1 VARAL
6 EGKRRSRDAELDG
19 EARTERKAESNE
31 KEIEPG
37 ESTARDERE
46 RERCP
51 ECGGNVRR
59 ALERAELVCS
69 ECGLVLEEE
78 GIDHGPEWRAFDQ
91 GEREARSRVGAPVT
105 RTLHDK
111 GLSTTI
117 GWRDEDANGR
127 TLAPEKRA
135 RIERLRRWQ
144 GRIRTSGTGERTLR
158 ATLSEI
164 DRMASALGVPGSVRE
179 VAGALQ
185 RRASEADL
193 MRGRSVE
200 GIASAVLYTACRL
213 EGIPRSL
220 DEIAG
225 VSRVERT
232 EIGRAYRYL
241 VRELEL
247 RMEPTDPG
255 AYVGRYCSDLDCSEE
270 VRAKAIELLDAA
282 AAEGLLSGRSP
293 TGSAAAAVYAAGLL
307 CEEKR
312 SQSAVAEVAE
322 ITEVTI
328 RNRYRE
334 HLQAA
339 GVFEGM

>member
-1 VARAL
+1 MARAL
-6 EGKRRSRDAELDG
+6 EGERRSRATELGG
-19 EARTERKAESNE
+19 EARTEEE
-31 KEIEPG
+31 TEPD
-37 ESTARDERE
+37 ESTLARDE

-51 ECGGNVRR
+51 ECRGKVRR
-59 ALERAELVCS
+59 APERAELVCG
-69 ECGLVLEEE
+69 ECGLVLDEE

-91 GEREARSRVGAPVT
+91 REREARSRVGAPVT

-117 GWRDEDANGR
+117 DWRDRDANGR

-144 GRIRTSGTGERTLR
+144 GRVRTSGTGERTLR

-164 DRMASALGVPGSVRE
+164 DRMASALGVPRSVRE

-200 GIASAVLYTACRL
+200 GIAGAVLYTACRL

-220 DEIAG
+220 DEITG

-247 RMEPTDPG
+247 RMEPTDPR
-255 AYVGRYCSDLDCSEE
+255 AYVGRYCSDLDCSEG

-282 AAEGLLSGRSP
+282 AEAGALSGRSP
-293 TGSAAAAVYAAGLL
+293 TGSATAAVYAAGLL
-307 CEEKR
+307 REEKR
-312 SQSAVAEVAE
+312 PQSAVADVAE
-322 ITEVTI
+322 VTEVTI

>member
-1 VARAL
+1 MARVG
-6 EGKRRSRDAELDG
+6 EESRDGRGTDSSES
-19 EARTERKAESNE
+19 ETEPE
-31 KEIEPG
+31 
-37 ESTARDERE
+37 ESTARNE

-51 ECGGNVRR
+51 ECGGDVQR
-59 ALERAELVCS
+59 ASKRAETVCR
-69 ECGLVLEEE
+69 ECGLVLDDE

-91 GEREARSRVGAPVT
+91 GEREKRSRVGAPVT
-105 RTLHDK
+105 QTLHDK

-117 GWRDEDANGR
+117 DWRDEDANGR

-158 ATLSEI
+158 AALSEI

-185 RRASEADL
+185 RRVSEGDL

-213 EGIPRSL
+213 ENIPRSL
-220 DEIAG
+220 DEITG
-225 VSRVERT
+225 VSRVERK

-241 VRELEL
+241 IRELEL
-247 RMEPTDPG
+247 RMEPTDPR

-270 VRAKAIELLDAA
+270 VRAKAVELLNA
-282 AAEGLLSGRSP
+282 AAEAGLLSGRSP

-339 GVFEGM
+339 GVFEGA